1 MKTNPPAPRLRVLDS
16 RAPSSCTAVRGGL
29 TDREVSLLARMRGL
43 KEALRSASPEAAPG
57 LRSSLEALK
66 VEREEAR
73 RERMDLLDHSP
84 EAGP

>member
-1 MKTNPPAPRLRVLDS
+1 
-16 RAPSSCTAVRGGL
+16 
-29 TDREVSLLARMRGL
+29 MRGL